1 MPQARPLVSVTLRLP
16 QLVSMRA
23 ANLRVGAR
31 FITPDL
37 TGEPTA
43 AVALPVWWTGRRA
56 RQVDQENAHA
66 RD

>member
-1 MPQARPLVSVTLRLP
+1 MSVTLRLP

-31 FITPDL
+31 FITLDP
-37 TGEPTA
+37 GPRAHA
-43 AVALPVWWTGRRA
+43 AVRSRWRWTRRA
-56 RQVDQENAHA
+56 ARAVGDQENAHA